1 MHIRQPYL
9 CDNLTY
15 THVSFFLFSSPKLI
29 LMDRQMPVM
38 DGCSATESIRDI
50 NLRVPIVGLTANS
63 LDEQR
68 VDFLSRGLDD
78 VLIKPLD
85 QSKFRALCIKYSLG
99 SAADEGSRAA
109 TPIEGGGAGGA
120 QATGAALLE
129 ALQRGAVKLAR
140 D

>member
-1 MHIRQPYL
+1 
-9 CDNLTY
+9 
-15 THVSFFLFSSPKLI
+15 
-29 LMDRQMPVM
+29 MPVM

-50 NLRVPIVGLTANS
+50 NPYIPIVGLTANS

-85 QSKFRALCIKYSLG
+85 KSKFKALCIKYSLG

-120 QATGAALLE
+120 GGAQATGAALLE